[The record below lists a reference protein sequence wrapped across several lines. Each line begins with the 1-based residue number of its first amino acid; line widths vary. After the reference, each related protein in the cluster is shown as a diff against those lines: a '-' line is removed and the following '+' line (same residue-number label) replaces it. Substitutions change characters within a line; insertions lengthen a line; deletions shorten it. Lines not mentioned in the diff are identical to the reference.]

1 MDTIPIGAL
10 IAALVVLIFLSA
22 FFSASEIAMMAL
34 NRYRLR
40 HLADSGDR
48 AALRVRKLL
57 KRPDRLLGIILLGN
71 NFVNILASSVATIL
85 AIRLYGEAAI
95 AIAAGL
101 LTLVILIFAEVAPKT
116 FAATRPE
123 DVAFPTSAIL
133 QPLLKLLYPFVW
145 FVNVIANRMLK
156 LFGINASAEAT
167 TLSGEELRAAV
178 METGGLIPE
187 SHQSMLLAILDL
199 EKLIVEDVMIP
210 RGRIVGIN
218 LEAEWD
224 EVEEQITN
232 ARYTRMPVY
241 RGTLDN
247 IVGMVHLRKV
257 LNLMQDNR
265 LNLETFE
272 GLLVEPYYIPEG
284 TPVTTQ
290 LLNFRSEKRRRG
302 LVVDEYGDIQGLV
315 TLEEILEEIVGDFT
329 TQTIESHDV
338 AQLQDDGS
346 YLIPGRANLRDVNRQ
361 LNWKLPT
368 GESRTL
374 NGLITEYLEDLPA
387 PGISLRLDGYL
398 VDIVRTRGTTVQLAK
413 VKPYEEPVTEQESGD
428 QSRIK

>member
-1 MDTIPIGAL
+1 
-10 IAALVVLIFLSA
+10 
-22 FFSASEIAMMAL
+22 MMAL

-48 AALRVRKLL
+48 AALRVSKLL

-71 NFVNILASSVATIL
+71 NFVNILASSVVTIL

-101 LTLVILIFAEVAPKT
+101 LTLVILILAEVAPKT

-123 DVAFPTSAIL
+123 RVAFTTSAIL
-133 QPLLKLLYPFVW
+133 QALLMLLYPFVW
-145 FVNVIANRMLK
+145 FINLIANRLLK
-156 LFGINASAEAT
+156 ILGVSASTESN
-167 TLSGEELRAAV
+167 TLSSEELRAAV
-178 METGGLIPE
+178 MESGGLIQE

-199 EKLIVEDVMIP
+199 EKLTVEDVMIP
-210 RGRIVGIN
+210 RGRIVGID
-218 LEAEWD
+218 LEDEWD
-224 EVEEQITN
+224 EIEEQITN
-232 ARYTRMPVY
+232 ARYTRLPVY

-257 LNLMQDNR
+257 LNLMQDDR
-265 LNLETFE
+265 LGPESFE
-272 GLLVEPYYIPEG
+272 GLLAEPYFIPEG

-290 LLNFRSEKRRRG
+290 LINFRSAKRRHG
-302 LVVDEYGDIQGLV
+302 LVVDEYGDILGLV

-329 TQTIESHDV
+329 TQSIEPHDV

-346 YLIPGRANLRDVNRQ
+346 YLIPGRANLRDINRQ
-361 LNWKLPT
+361 LGWQLPT
-368 GESRTL
+368 GDSRTL

-387 PGISLRLDGYL
+387 QDVSLKLGSYL
-398 VDIVRTRGTTVQLAK
+398 VEIVRTRGTTVQLAR
-413 VKPYEEPVTEQESGD
+413 VKPYNEPVSKQESENK
-428 QSRIK
+428 QTT

>member
-1 MDTIPIGAL
+1 MDTIPIGGL
-10 IAALVVLIFLSA
+10 IAALIVLIFLSA

-48 AALRVRKLL
+48 AALRVSKLL

-71 NFVNILASSVATIL
+71 NFVNILASSVVTIL

-101 LTLVILIFAEVAPKT
+101 LTLVILILAEVAPKT

-123 DVAFPTSAIL
+123 RVAFTTSAIL
-133 QPLLKLLYPFVW
+133 QALLMLLYPFVW
-145 FVNVIANRMLK
+145 FINLIANRLLK
-156 LFGINASAEAT
+156 ILGVSASTESN
-167 TLSGEELRAAV
+167 TLSSEELRAAV
-178 METGGLIPE
+178 MESGGLIQE

-199 EKLIVEDVMIP
+199 EKLTVEDVMIP
-210 RGRIVGIN
+210 RGRIVGID
-218 LEAEWD
+218 LEDEWD
-224 EVEEQITN
+224 EIEEQITN
-232 ARYTRMPVY
+232 ARYTRLPVY

-257 LNLMQDNR
+257 LNLMQDDR
-265 LNLETFE
+265 LGPESFE
-272 GLLVEPYYIPEG
+272 GLLAEPYFIPEG

-290 LLNFRSEKRRRG
+290 LINFRSAKRRHG
-302 LVVDEYGDIQGLV
+302 LVVDEYGDILGLV

-329 TQTIESHDV
+329 TQSIEPHDV

-346 YLIPGRANLRDVNRQ
+346 YLIPGRANLRDINRQ
-361 LNWKLPT
+361 LGWQLPT
-368 GESRTL
+368 GDSRTL

-387 PGISLRLDGYL
+387 QDVSLKLGNYL
-398 VDIVRTRGTTVQLAK
+398 VEIVRTRGTTVQLAR
-413 VKPYEEPVTEQESGD
+413 VKPYNEPVSKQESENK
-428 QSRIK
+428 QTT

>member
-1 MDTIPIGAL
+1 MDTIPIGGL
-10 IAALVVLIFLSA
+10 IAALIVLIFLSA

-48 AALRVRKLL
+48 AALRVSKLL

-71 NFVNILASSVATIL
+71 NFVNILASSVVTIL

-101 LTLVILIFAEVAPKT
+101 LTLVILILAEVAPKT

-123 DVAFPTSAIL
+123 RVAFTTSAIL
-133 QPLLKLLYPFVW
+133 QALLMLLYPFVW
-145 FVNVIANRMLK
+145 FINLIANRLLK
-156 LFGINASAEAT
+156 ILGVSASTESN
-167 TLSGEELRAAV
+167 TLSSEELRAAV
-178 METGGLIPE
+178 MESGGLIQE

-199 EKLIVEDVMIP
+199 EKLTVEDVMIP
-210 RGRIVGIN
+210 RGRIVGID
-218 LEAEWD
+218 LEDEWD
-224 EVEEQITN
+224 EIEEQITN
-232 ARYTRMPVY
+232 ARYTRLPVY

-257 LNLMQDNR
+257 LNLMQDDR
-265 LNLETFE
+265 LGPESFE
-272 GLLVEPYYIPEG
+272 GLLAEPYFIPEG

-290 LLNFRSEKRRRG
+290 LINFRSAKRRHG
-302 LVVDEYGDIQGLV
+302 LVVDEYGDILGLV

-329 TQTIESHDV
+329 TQSIEPHDV

-346 YLIPGRANLRDVNRQ
+346 YLIPGRANLRDINRQ
-361 LNWKLPT
+361 LGWQLPT
-368 GESRTL
+368 GDSRTL

-387 PGISLRLDGYL
+387 QDVSLKLGSYL
-398 VDIVRTRGTTVQLAK
+398 VEIVRTRGTTVQLAR
-413 VKPYEEPVTEQESGD
+413 VKPYNEPVSKQESENK
-428 QSRIK
+428 QTT